1 MQRTGRHC
9 LPRPCRICGGHS
21 LQLAAVI
28 RHLTKQFKKGWT
40 YSVSLFEGSVD
51 PGGGAGAGAG
61 PQESEAVGH
70 IVPTVRKWR

>member
-1 MQRTGRHC
+1 M
-9 LPRPCRICGGHS
+9 
-21 LQLAAVI
+21 I
-28 RHLTKQFKKGWT
+28 RHLTKKFKEGWA

-51 PGGGAGAGAG
+51 PGGEGGSGGGSGAG